1 MEKEI
6 EIIYEKRNRTREKY
20 SVEDTEK
27 RENKR
32 IRTLKKERNEIREK
46 LKTANYKYEKSEESH
61 AYSLVKLLKLKIVM
75 RELEEENKDLR
86 KKIRQIRTEEAND
99 EVTQTVVEELNELRE
114 IESGQKKMQ
123 YPYP

>member
-20 SVEDTEK
+20 SVEDTVK

-46 LKTANYKYEKSEESH
+46 LKTANYRYEKSEERH
-61 AYSLVKLLKLKIVM
+61 AYSLVKLLKLKMVM

-99 EVTQTVVEELNELRE
+99 EVT
-114 IESGQKKMQ
+114 
-123 YPYP
+123 

>member
-6 EIIYEKRNRTREKY
+6 EDIYEKRNRTREKY
-20 SVEDTEK
+20 SVEDTVK

-46 LKTANYKYEKSEESH
+46 LKTANYRYEKSEERH
-61 AYSLVKLLKLKIVM
+61 AYSLVKLLKLKMVM

-86 KKIRQIRTEEAND
+86 KKIRQIRTKEAND
-99 EVTQTVVEELNELRE
+99 EVT
-114 IESGQKKMQ
+114 
-123 YPYP
+123 

>member
-99 EVTQTVVEELNELRE
+99 EVT
-114 IESGQKKMQ
+114 
-123 YPYP
+123 